1 MKKSVCKSQ
10 VNSCKSQANPCKCP
24 ANLPISKKAYFGF
37 IDRIN
42 AIFNSDQAAATLM
55 RDALDL
61 YLSGDSDAGES
72 LPAPLHFAFAFLCQ
86 DVDCAIRRSACAR
99 SRAITRKNKSMTAI
113 PSTLEA
119 AEASPKQTPV
129 NHAEETPHTTS
140 VYQRPL
146 TRQQR
151 RAQARA
157 ARREAVRTAS

>member
-10 VNSCKSQANPCKCP
+10 AHHSKSQSNTCKCP

-42 AIFNSDQAAATLM
+42 AIFSSDPAAATLM
-55 RDALDL
+55 RDALDR

-72 LPAPLHFAFAFLCQ
+72 VPAPLCFAFAFLCQ

-99 SRAITRKNKSMTAI
+99 SRAINRKSKSMTAI
-113 PSTLEA
+113 PSTPEA
-119 AEASPKQTPV
+119 AEASPTQTPV
-129 NHAEETPHTTS
+129 NNKEEAPQAATTF
-140 VYQRPL
+140 QRPL

-157 ARREAVRTAS
+157 ARREAGRTAY